1 MLTQALAFAG
11 VIIKTIFPVTHRLN
25 PTHPSLSNR
34 APCSIRLGLRFLILC
49 FLAAGTTPAFSDPE
63 NPDSVSLKTS
73 PPWLFESFTPTGD
86 IRRYA
91 GETIKFDID
100 FMIFSNAAEVQIN
113 LYEEDGKLKS
123 SMVGETKG
131 FIGFMTSY
139 VKHIYRSTFDII
151 DDGKRLRTSTFE
163 RKIIIG
169 DETERTVHAMDY
181 HAMKHYY
188 FFYKN
193 GELIEQ
199 SDDPLEKE
207 IILEDTLATFYN
219 FRNGAYGEIEA
230 GKSYTVSTFDTKKI
244 KGDVAKTITIK
255 ALTHSA
261 RKKVEE
267 DHDSGP
273 GASMLMEVLM
283 PSDLFETKNGE
294 TYFWSS
300 EHLVPTKVIIKDF
313 LLFGDLNVKLAQRI
327 FQENGGSSLAE
338 KKR

>member
-1 MLTQALAFAG
+1 MRAQALAFAG
-11 VIIKTIFPVTHRLN
+11 VIIKIIYPVIHRLN
-25 PTHPSLSNR
+25 PTHPTLSNR
-34 APCSIRLGLRFLILC
+34 PLCPIQLGLRFLILY
-49 FLAAGTTPAFSDPE
+49 FLVAGTTPAFSDSE
-63 NPDSVSLKTS
+63 NLDSTSLKNP

-100 FMIFSNAAEVQIN
+100 FMVFSNAAEVQIS

-139 VKHIYRSTFDII
+139 VKHIYLSTFDII

-163 RKIIIG
+163 RKIIVG
-169 DETERTVHAMDY
+169 ENTERIVHAMDY

-188 FFYKN
+188 FYYKN

-199 SDDPLEKE
+199 SDDPLDKE
-207 IILEDTLATFYN
+207 VILDDTLATFYN
-219 FRNGAYGEIEA
+219 FRNGVYGKIEA
-230 GKSYTVSTFDTKKI
+230 GKSYTASTFDTKKLA
-244 KGDVAKTITIK
+244 GDTAKTITIK
-255 ALTHSA
+255 TLTHKA
-261 RKKVEE
+261 RKKFEE

-273 GASMLMEVLM
+273 GASMLMEVM
-283 PSDLFETKNGE
+283 VPSDLFETKNGE

-313 LLFGDLNVKLAQRI
+313 ILFGDMNVKLAKRLFREQDR
-327 FQENGGSSLAE
+327 SPAE
-338 KKR
+338 KK